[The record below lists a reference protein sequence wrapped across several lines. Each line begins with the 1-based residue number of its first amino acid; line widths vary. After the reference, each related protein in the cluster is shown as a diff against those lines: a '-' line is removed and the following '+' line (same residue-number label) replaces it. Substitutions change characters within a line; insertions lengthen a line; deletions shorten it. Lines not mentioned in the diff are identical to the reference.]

1 MNLAPR
7 LLPLAALLSAAAC
20 TTAATD
26 TPPMSAPVPAPVPAP
41 WSDDDIQS
49 GKSCGAD
56 QRAGWIGKTA
66 TEEAIAMLRQWRG
79 DSHVRVLGPNSAMTM
94 DYRPDRLNV
103 NVDAGNM
110 ITGFRCV

>member
-1 MNLAPR
+1 MIRHTAPR
-7 LLPLAALLSAAAC
+7 LLSLAALLAATAC

-26 TPPMSAPVPAPVPAP
+26 TPPTSAPVPAP
-41 WSDDDIQS
+41 WSDADIQS

-56 QRAGWIGKTA
+56 QLGGWIGKTA
-66 TEEAIAMLRQWRG
+66 TEETVAMLRQWRAG
-79 DSHVRVLGPNSAMTM
+79 SDVRVLGPNSAMTM

-103 NVDAGNM
+103 TVDAGNV